1 MMQVNS
7 VISLIEILR
16 LHARRFVKVLLLGL
30 SYSVAV
36 HAAIYD
42 VAWGASGLSV
52 SPPTLQIA
60 VGDTVTWSGSM
71 SSHPLNQTTAN
82 FTSVIAPLASSG
94 ISFVKSF
101 PSAGTFYFQ
110 CAFHSSMTVVVT
122 VGSGVACSVAP
133 GPLAI
138 LDIDGN
144 GTVDAATDGLLILR
158 YLLGMRGDTLITGA
172 LGANPSRCDAPSIE
186 AHLALRITP

>member
-1 MMQVNS
+1 MM
-7 VISLIEILR
+7 R
-16 LHARRFVKVLLLGL
+16 LHSVTSVMGIFAMRTRRFVAVLLLGIP
-30 SYSVAV
+30 YSVAV
-36 HAAIYD
+36 HAVNYD

-60 VGDTVTWSGSM
+60 IGDTVTWNGSM

-82 FTSVIAPLASSG
+82 FASIIAPLASSG
-94 ISFVKSF
+94 SSFVRAF

-122 VGSGVACSVAP
+122 VTAGVTCSVP
-133 GPLAI
+133 SGPLAI

-144 GTVDAATDGLLILR
+144 GTVDAATDGLLVLR
-158 YLLGMRGDTLITGA
+158 YLLGMRGGTLITGA
-172 LGANPSRCDAPSIE
+172 LGNNPSRCDATSIE
-186 AHLALRITP
+186 A